1 MLIVIVILV
10 VDDTIVHA
18 DVVVDDEQQDD
29 DDVKVD
35 SERCAGR
42 QHLDNDDADDES
54 LLKTF
59 LCNVFSAL
67 Q

>member
-1 MLIVIVILV
+1 
-10 VDDTIVHA
+10 
-18 DVVVDDEQQDD
+18 VDDEQQDD